1 MKYVKRKV
9 INFLRP
15 DGLWDSEVFERILSF
30 CKKYPNINFFAGG
43 MKFFGAKNNCRILD
57 FKLVKLEL

>member
-9 INFLRP
+9 INFLHP
-15 DGLWDSEVFERILSF
+15 DDLWDSEVFEHILNF
-30 CKKYPNINFFAGG
+30 CKKYPNINFFAGR
-43 MKFFGAKNNCRILD
+43 MKFFGAKNNYHILD